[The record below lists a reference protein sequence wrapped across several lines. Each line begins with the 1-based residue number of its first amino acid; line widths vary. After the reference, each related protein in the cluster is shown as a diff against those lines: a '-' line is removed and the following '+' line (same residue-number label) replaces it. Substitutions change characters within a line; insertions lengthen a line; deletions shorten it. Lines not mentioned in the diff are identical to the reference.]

1 LNIYTIQINLISEI
15 KRILKPYGILI
26 LSVPNICSIKY
37 RIAFLIGKIPAHA
50 AKADCTYIIDE
61 RRGHIRD
68 YNFKEVKML
77 LKTFGFQ
84 IISEL
89 TDGLSFSCKTIN
101 PREIL
106 PKTFGDSVI
115 IKAQVVK

>member
-1 LNIYTIQINLISEI
+1 MFY
-15 KRILKPYGILI
+15 K
-26 LSVPNICSIKY
+26 
-37 RIAFLIGKIPAHA
+37 
-50 AKADCTYIIDE
+50 DD

-68 YNFKEVKML
+68 YNFKEARML
-77 LKTFGFQ
+77 LKMIGFQ

-89 TDGLSFSCKTIN
+89 SDGLSISGKTII
-101 PREIL
+101 PRGFL